1 MMTKRYWEKV
11 LERAVKTAAQSGLL
25 YIGAD
30 QLNALEANWV
40 GIAGFMLGGAFLSFL
55 TSLATT
61 PFGEKEDPGLV

>member
-11 LERAVKTAAQSGLL
+11 LERLVKAAAEAGLL

-30 QLNALEANWV
+30 QFNVLEADWV
-40 GIAGFMLGGAFLSFL
+40 GLIGFMLGGAFFSFL